1 MHTFERLT
9 LLSCLAVLLVA
20 FLVSNAHSA
29 RKRSNFTGTIR
40 DSVYTDSETGFSVKI
55 SPWWLYERGK
65 VGDLCHLHL
74 QENNKQLK
82 ELNKELGTNTQ
93 PNLMEF
99 WIVNSPATP
108 AECLDSILSDSS
120 KSDLRK
126 AFLERLNI
134 NLASSMSEGIE
145 DFRRKDT
152 TIADKPASYWRGF
165 RNRKFRMG
173 SIEDHFKDH
182 LRVIA
187 VDCEDRLLVCLSR
200 NLESDFWIAGAID
213 STLLSLRF
221 AEPSPEFSE

>member
-1 MHTFERLT
+1 MRTVKRFSFF
-9 LLSCLAVLLVA
+9 SCLAVLLVA

-29 RKRSNFTGTIR
+29 RKRSNFTGIIR

-55 SPWWLYERGK
+55 SPRWLYERGK

-74 QENNKQLK
+74 QENDKQLK
-82 ELNKELGTNTQ
+82 ELNKVLGTNTQ

-145 DFRRKDT
+145 NFRRKDT

-165 RNRKFRMG
+165 RNRTFRMG

-200 NLESDFWIAGAID
+200 NLESDFLIVNAID
-213 STLLSLRF
+213 SALASLHF
-221 AEPSPEFSE
+221 ADPPPEVKD